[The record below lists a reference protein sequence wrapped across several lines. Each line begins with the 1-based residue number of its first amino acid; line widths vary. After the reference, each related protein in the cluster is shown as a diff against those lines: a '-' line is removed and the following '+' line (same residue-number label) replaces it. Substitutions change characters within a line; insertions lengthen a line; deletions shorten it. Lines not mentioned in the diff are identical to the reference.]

1 MPRLVPLA
9 AGAAAAGLVVL
20 AGLAEQPRGAILE
33 SGTGRVAAWTR
44 AEATRERQRLVAL
57 EELPDELPVDGTCA
71 HVLFDGSCCV
81 HARTRTHT

>member
-1 MPRLVPLA
+1 MMPRLVPLA

-44 AEATRERQRLVAL
+44 AEATRERQRLAAL
-57 EELPDELPVDGTCA
+57 EEYELPVDGTCA
-71 HVLFDGSCCV
+71 HVLFDGS
-81 HARTRTHT
+81 